1 MFAAEASRVG
11 RTVVCEDADGSGH
24 ITIKS
29 LISVRG
35 IGSTDSDRTEQTYGF
50 YGTISNMAISS
61 VFRNL
66 SAQPLMLYPY
76 LPEYQTDM
84 SPENHQIWFDNC
96 LQPRTIPLN

>member
-35 IGSTDSDRTEQTYGF
+35 IGSTDSDRTEQTYEF
-50 YGTISNMAISS
+50 HGTLSNPAAVR
-61 VFRNL
+61 VFKK
-66 SAQPLMLYPY
+66 S
-76 LPEYQTDM
+76 
-84 SPENHQIWFDNC
+84 
-96 LQPRTIPLN
+96 